1 MRITLLAAG
10 LASLVALAGAG
21 ACGGAVVI
29 DGPAGGD
36 EGSGGTGGAASTASG
51 PGFPSS
57 AAGPQPSTTGAGP
70 QTSGSGGAAP
80 VEEQT
85 ASCDAFCALFDRACP
100 ANGCRDACAALL
112 TVPHP
117 CNPLTTPYFDCM
129 STSIQISSMTSCAQ
143 IARWLDPLFECL
155 GSSESACDTS
165 FKYAC
170 LEPFEAHRA
179 CQLGRAP

>member
-1 MRITLLAAG
+1 MRTTLLVAG

-21 ACGGAVVI
+21 ACGGGVVV
-29 DGPAGGD
+29 DGPPGGD
-36 EGSGGTGGAASTASG
+36 EWSGGAGGTASAASG
-51 PGFPSS
+51 PG
-57 AAGPQPSTTGAGP
+57 APSTTGAGP
-70 QTSGSGGAAP
+70 QTSGSGGVDP
-80 VEEQT
+80 VEAQT
-85 ASCDAFCALFDRACP
+85 ASCGAFCALFDRACP
-100 ANGCRDACAALL
+100 TNGCRDACAALL

-129 STSIQISSMTSCAQ
+129 STGIQISSMTSCEQ

-179 CQLGRAP
+179 CQRGEAP